1 MNFKVVIFDF
11 DGLMFD
17 TEKVWKYYFIEANK
31 KFGLNLTEQDRIEC
45 MGKNEIDVNKFLK
58 SKYPDVNIEEYRT
71 WHKTS
76 VFNHLN
82 NMGAEAKIG
91 LFNIIEY
98 IKKSNLSA
106 AIVSGSSKSHIIT
119 SLQRV
124 GIDYKLFNV
133 IVSADDCIKSKPSPD
148 MYLYAAK
155 KLGLAPEQCVVL
167 EDSYNGVKAAHG
179 AGCFTIMIP
188 DTLPPNKE
196 MEQISNLILKD
207 LNAVVDFL
215 KEC

>member
-1 MNFKVVIFDF
+1 MLRAILFDF

-17 TEKVWKYYFIEANK
+17 TEKVWKEYFIKANK
-31 KFGLNLTEQDRIEC
+31 KFGLSLTEQDRIEC
-45 MGKNEIDVNKFLK
+45 MGKSELDVNILLK

-82 NMGAEAKIG
+82 SIGAEAKTG

-98 IKKSNLSA
+98 IKKNNLSS
-106 AIVSGSSKSHIIT
+106 AIVSGSSKSHIIAF
-119 SLQRV
+119 LQRF
-124 GIDYKLFNV
+124 GMDFKIFNT
-133 IVSADDCIKSKPSPD
+133 IVSSDDAVKSKPNPD
-148 MYLYAAK
+148 VYLYAAK

-167 EDSYNGVKAAHG
+167 EDSYNGVKAG
-179 AGCFTIMIP
+179 KQAGCFTIMIP

-215 KEC
+215 KDC